1 MQKPRKIKR
10 YCPKCKKHTVHA
22 IEKVKKRRASELK
35 QGQRRFRRVMRGYRG
50 FPRPKPEGRE
60 KTSRRLSLKYT
71 CDICKK
77 SHQPPSIRSKKFE
90 IGE

>member
-1 MQKPRKIKR
+1 MLKPRKVKR
-10 YCPKCKKHTVHA
+10 YCPVCKKHTMHSV
-22 IEKVKKRRASELK
+22 ERVKKRKASELK

-60 KTSRRLSLKYT
+60 KTSKRLALKFT
-71 CDICKK
+71 CEICKK
-77 SHQPPSIRSKKFE
+77 SHQPASIRAKKFE